1 MLLLNNANM
10 KAIMLVIC
18 DKALFWRYV
27 KCKSKGGSD
36 WLFENIMSEL
46 NLEFLNVILVYHSN
60 KWLKRILGWE
70 VFFYKGMQAWDQMT
84 HWEKGQ
90 FRMAERYSGKRMDI
104 VRKLEDKQ
112 IL

>member
-10 KAIMLVIC
+10 KAIMLVFC

-46 NLEFLNVILVYHSN
+46 NLEFLNVILVYHRN
-60 KWLKRILGWE
+60 KWLKRILGRE

-90 FRMAERYSGKRMDI
+90 FGMAERYSGKRMDI